1 MRAFRRDGANRTQ
14 AETNRRHPPAEQ
26 TRPLAPGM
34 FETNDFLRFDLEYLE
49 QAVTIYE
56 PPLPPDHEDVRYRL
70 SSVRS

>member
-1 MRAFRRDGANRTQ
+1 MS
-14 AETNRRHPPAEQ
+14 
-26 TRPLAPGM
+26 LAPGM

-56 PPLPPDHEDVRYRL
+56 PPLPPDHGDVRYRL